1 MKKVFTI
8 SGLVLLFFFFTN
20 YAFAQNVALKG
31 KVIDATT
38 GESLIG
44 VSILV
49 KGTTTGAQTD
59 ASGAFSLSVPP
70 NAILQVSYI
79 GYAEQQVSV
88 GTSAALTIKLLAAT
102 SQLQQVVVIGYG
114 TQRKVDNTGSVTS
127 VKGAEISKQPDPNPV
142 SALQGK
148 VAGVTIT
155 NNGSPGSAPAISIR
169 GLGTVYGNVSPLFV
183 VDGVWYDDIT
193 FLNSNDI
200 ENITILKDASST
212 AIYGVRAA
220 NGVVLITTKH
230 GAKGKAVINYN
241 GYVGWQAATNQP
253 KMADAAE
260 YAQAINELVTYNN
273 NVGAPQ
279 DAKPPLFDNPASY
292 GKGTD
297 WYGQILRNAL
307 TTSHSVSASGGTDKM
322 TYNYSFGYLDQD
334 GLVRNNNYQRFTLH
348 LTNEFKPI
356 SILSFGYSA
365 NGVYSYS
372 KDAPGGIFHQLYSA
386 SPTLPV
392 FYSDG
397 KYGDPADYG
406 TGNGNNFNPEATL
419 DFNNHRTV
427 DHRLTGDVH
436 GELTIIKGLKFRT
449 SFGGDLGQL
458 EARGF
463 TPQYTATV
471 AQSTTTTNL
480 NIEHTET
487 KNWIWENT
495 LTYNFQYKDHKIT
508 ALAGYSA
515 QNNRTYEIVAN
526 ASGVAYVKS
535 GNLYNSYPQSD
546 TSVTRIRNAGDQLHN
561 RTLSEFGR
569 INYSFKDRYLLNA
582 SIRQDGASQ
591 FYPHPYGW
599 FPSIGGGWVITNE
612 PFMKDQHI
620 FDNLKLRGSWGKV
633 GNSVVPINPSVQT
646 VAADPYLTAIFG
658 NPQLPYQGAS
668 INSIVPP
675 TTVWEKAVATDFGIE
690 GAFLHN
696 RLSFEADYY
705 DRKTEDAIFAI
716 PVLASIGTNSGNLI
730 GNQAT
735 IQNKGFE
742 ISISWKDKIGSDFGY
757 SISGNI
763 GVNNNKV
770 LSVLS
775 GKNPIYDGGN
785 GIANGNL
792 ATRTV
797 VGEPIGEFYGYKV
810 TGVFQTQAQI
820 DASAQKNTNTQPGD
834 FIYQDVNKDGSIDS
848 KDRVVIGNPNPK
860 ISYGI
865 NTSFTYKE
873 FDLALDMQGVTDV
886 DVYNA
891 NIGYRFGNE
900 NFTQDF
906 YDHRWH
912 GDGTSNTYPSTNVGS
927 NNNSKPNSFFVESG
941 AYFRVRNAQL
951 GYTVPS
957 ASLKKYGIQKVRI
970 YANAQNAINIFGYKG
985 FTPEI
990 GGSVGNMG
998 IDAEVYPLFAT
1009 YNFGVNVTF

>member
-1 MKKVFTI
+1 MKRIFTI
-8 SGLVLLFFFFTN
+8 SGLVLLCFFFISP
-20 YAFAQNVALKG
+20 AFAQNATVSG
-31 KVIDATT
+31 TVIDAAS
-38 GESLIG
+38 GETLIG
-44 VSILV
+44 VSVLV
-49 KGTTTGAQTD
+49 KGTTTGTQTD
-59 ASGAFSLSVPP
+59 SHGAFSISVAPNSTLVLSYLGYTTQEVPVTGRSTI
-70 NAILQVSYI
+70 N
-79 GYAEQQVSV
+79 
-88 GTSAALTIKLLAAT
+88 IKL
-102 SQLQQVVVIGYG
+102 SEKSSELQQVIVIGYG
-114 TQRKVDNTGSVTS
+114 TQRKVDNTGSVSS
-127 VKGAEISKQPDPNPV
+127 VKGAEISKQPDANPV

-155 NNGSPGSAPAISIR
+155 NNGTPGTAPAISIR

-212 AIYGVRAA
+212 AIYGIRAA

-230 GAKGKAVINYN
+230 GVKGKPVINYS

-253 KMADAAE
+253 KMANASE
-260 YAQAINELVTYNN
+260 YATAINELVTYNN
-273 NVGAPQ
+273 NVGAPE

-307 TTSHSVSASGGTDKM
+307 TTSHQVSISGGTEKM

-334 GLVRNNNYQRFTLH
+334 GLVRNNNYQRYTVH
-348 LTNEFKPI
+348 LSNEYKPI
-356 SILSFGYSA
+356 SILSIGYNA
-365 NGVYSYS
+365 NGVYSNS

-392 FYSDG
+392 FYNDG

-427 DHRLTGDVH
+427 NHRVTGDVH
-436 GELTIIKGLKFRT
+436 GELSILKNLKFRT
-449 SFGGDLGQL
+449 SFGADIGQI
-458 EARGF
+458 EARGY
-463 TPQYTATV
+463 TPIYSATV
-471 AQSTTTTNL
+471 AQTSTTSNL

-487 KNWIWENT
+487 HNWIWENT
-495 LTYNFQYKDHKIT
+495 LTYDWKYKGHKLT

-515 QNNRTYEIVAN
+515 QNNRDYEITAN
-526 ASGVAYVKS
+526 ANGVPYQSS
-535 GNLYNSYPQSD
+535 GNLYTSFPKGDSVSY
-546 TSVTRIRNAGDQLHN
+546 IRDPAKQLHN
-561 RTLSEFGR
+561 RALSQFGR
-569 INYSFKDRYLLNA
+569 INYSFQDTYLLNA
-582 SIRQDGASQ
+582 SIRHDGASQ
-591 FYPHPYGW
+591 FFPNAYGW
-599 FPSIGGGWVITNE
+599 FPSIGGGWVVTNE

-620 FDNLKLRGSWGKV
+620 FDNLKFRASWGGV
-633 GNSVVPINPSVQT
+633 GNSVVPINPSKRT
-646 VAADPYLTAIFG
+646 ISSDPYLTAIFG
-658 NPQLPYQGAS
+658 IPPVAYQGAS
-668 INSIVPP
+668 INSVVPKV
-675 TTVWEKAVATDFGIE
+675 TVWEKINSSDFGVE

-705 DRKTEDAIFAI
+705 NRKTANAIFAI
-716 PVLASIGTNSGNLI
+716 PVLASIGTNSGSLI

-742 ISISWKDKIGSDFGY
+742 ILLTWKDKIGNDFGY
-757 SISGNI
+757 SLSGNI

-775 GKNPIYDGGN
+775 GKNPIYSGGT

-810 TGVFQTQAQI
+810 TGVFQTQSQV

-834 FIYQDVNKDGSIDS
+834 FIYQDTNHDGAIDS

-860 ISYGI
+860 ISYGF
-865 NTSFTYKE
+865 NTSFTYKR
-873 FDLALDMQGVTDV
+873 FDLALDMQGVADV

-891 NIGYRFGNE
+891 NIGFRFGNE

-906 YDHRWH
+906 YDNRWH
-912 GDGTSNTYPSTNVGS
+912 GAGTSNTYPSTNVGS

-951 GYTVPS
+951 GYTIPGL
-957 ASLKKYGIQKVRI
+957 SLKKYGIQKVRI

-990 GGSVGNMG
+990 GGAVGNMG
-998 IDAEVYPLFAT
+998 IDADVYPLYAT
-1009 YNFGVNVTF
+1009 YNLGVNVTF